1 MSVKRTGVV
10 FMVGALMALI
20 GSINLLWAS
29 EGSAM
34 DTIFFNG
41 NFVTMDKTGSRVSAV
56 AVKEGKIAA
65 VGKTEDIKK
74 LGASSTKM
82 IDLEGKTA
90 LPGLIDAHCHPME
103 TIYLKEDWVDCRYPD
118 TNTVRQALDNI
129 ATWVKG
135 TPKGKWVFVA
145 CVSASE
151 NKFAEKRLPTRAEL
165 DMACPDN
172 PLLLANGAHLAIA
185 NSRALEILGVKK
197 GVTKLPRGGSV
208 VLDKD
213 GEPTGALADAQA
225 DVPDEPTPLDLE
237 RYYVSGIQKFWNE
250 HGFTSL
256 MAITPAKALPVL
268 QAIAK
273 SGHSPSIRFSV
284 SVWTSANGRDM
295 PENLTGF
302 KMPSE
307 ANPSYYK
314 FVALKDWVDGENDA
328 RTGYMCEPYIG
339 HFDTDPPGGHG
350 TLVTN
355 QQEAER
361 FAKIADDAGVIC
373 MFHCSGDKATDI
385 GLTAYERMVS
395 SKKPSNLFRIEHY
408 GMFQLT
414 DRQVQRAR
422 DLKSKGLHISTQPM
436 WLLELVKA
444 DYENMG
450 PQRAHTGF
458 QFRKM
463 IDAGLEPAA
472 STDMTGIYLGNINPF
487 EAMYAAVSRQ
497 SDKGLFVPGQAISV
511 EEAVKMWTVWAAKS
525 MGDDA
530 EKGSIEAG
538 KFADITVI
546 SDDIFS
552 VPTEKIKDIKPLKTI
567 VGGRIVY
574 EASKPKM

>member
-1 MSVKRTGVV
+1 MLARLTCLVTIVW
-10 FMVGALMALI
+10 ALI
-20 GSINLLWAS
+20 VLFGPPGSLCAS
-29 EGSAM
+29 EIGHM
-34 DTIFFNG
+34 DAIFFNG
-41 NFVTMDKTGSRVSAV
+41 NFVTMDKAGTRVSAV
-56 AVKEGKIAA
+56 AVKDGKIAA
-65 VGKTEDIKK
+65 LGQTDDIKK
-74 LGASSTKM
+74 LGGSSTKM

-103 TIYLKEDWVDCRYPD
+103 TVYLKKDWVDCRYPG
-118 TNTVRQALDNI
+118 TKTVSQALSNI
-129 ATWVKG
+129 ASWIKN

-151 NKFAEKRLPTRAEL
+151 NKFADKRLPKKAEL
-165 DMACPDN
+165 DVVSPDN

-197 GVTKLPRGGSV
+197 GMTKLPRGGSV
-208 VLDKD
+208 VLDSN

-225 DVPDEPTPLDLE
+225 DVPDEPTLTELE
-237 RYYVSGIQKFWNE
+237 RYYTSGIQTFWNE

-256 MAITPAKALPVL
+256 MAITPAKVLPVL
-268 QAIAK
+268 QAVAK
-273 SGHSPSIRFSV
+273 SGHLPSIRFSV
-284 SVWTSANGRDM
+284 AVWTSANGKDM
-295 PENLTGF
+295 PDNLSGF
-302 KMPSE
+302 KMPPE
-307 ANPSYYK
+307 ADTSYYK
-314 FVALKDWVDGENDA
+314 FVAVKNWIDGENDA
-328 RTGYMCEPYIG
+328 RTGYMCEPYVG

-355 QQEAER
+355 QQEASH
-361 FAKIADDAGVIC
+361 FAEIADRAGVIC

-385 GLTAYERMVS
+385 GLTAYEQMVKS
-395 SKKPSNLFRIEHY
+395 GKPNKLFRIEHY

-414 DRQVQRAR
+414 DRQLQRAR

-450 PQRAHTGF
+450 PERAHTGF

-497 SDKGLFVPGQAISV
+497 SDKGLFIPDQAISV
-511 EEAVKMWTVWAAKS
+511 EEAVKMWTIWASKS
-525 MGDDA
+525 MGQDA
-530 EKGSIEAG
+530 IKGSLEEG
-538 KFADITVI
+538 KFADMTVI

-552 VPTEKIKDIKPLKTI
+552 VPTEKIKDIKSIKTI
-567 VGGRIVY
+567 VGGKIVY
-574 EASKPKM
+574 ETHKP

>member
-1 MSVKRTGVV
+1 MSARFTCLVTIIG
-10 FMVGALMALI
+10 ALI
-20 GSINLLWAS
+20 GLPGLA
-29 EGSAM
+29 GSLCAIAGGNM
-34 DTIFFNG
+34 DVIFFNG
-41 NFVTMDKTGSRVSAV
+41 NFITMDKADRRVSAV
-56 AVKEGKIAA
+56 AVKDGKIAA
-65 VGKTEDIKK
+65 LGQTEDIKK
-74 LGASSTKM
+74 LGAASTKM

-118 TNTVRQALDNI
+118 TRTVSQALANI
-129 ATWVKG
+129 ASWIKN

-151 NKFAEKRLPTRAEL
+151 NKFADKRLPTKAEL
-165 DMACPDN
+165 DVVAPDN
-172 PLLLANGAHLAIA
+172 PLLLANGAHQAIA
-185 NSRALEILGVKK
+185 NSRALEILGVTK
-197 GVTKLPRGGSV
+197 GMTKLPKGGSV
-208 VLDKD
+208 VLDSN

-225 DVPDEPTPLDLE
+225 DVPDEPNPTELE
-237 RYYVSGIQKFWNE
+237 RYYTSGIQTFWNE

-268 QAIAK
+268 QSIAN
-273 SGHSPSIRFSV
+273 SGYLPSIRFSV
-284 SVWTSANGRDM
+284 SVWTSANGKDM
-295 PENLTGF
+295 PENLRGF
-302 KMPSE
+302 KMPPG
-307 ANPSYYK
+307 ADPSYYQ
-314 FVALKDWVDGENDA
+314 FVAIKDWIDGENDA
-328 RTGYMCEPYIG
+328 RTGYMCDPYVG

-355 QQEAER
+355 QREADH
-361 FAKIADDAGVIC
+361 FAQIADRAGVIC

-385 GLTAYERMVS
+385 GLTAYEQMVKS
-395 SKKPSNLFRIEHY
+395 RKPNNLFRIEHY

-414 DRQVQRAR
+414 DRQLERAR
-422 DLKSKGLHISTQPM
+422 DLKSRGLHISTQPM

-497 SDKGLFVPGQAISV
+497 SDKGLFIPDQAISV
-511 EEAVKMWTVWAAKS
+511 EEAVKMWTIWAAKS
-525 MGDDA
+525 MGQDA
-530 EKGSIEAG
+530 IKGSLEEG
-538 KFADITVI
+538 KFADMTVI

-552 VPTEKIKDIKPLKTI
+552 VSTEKIKDIKPLKTI
-567 VGGRIVY
+567 VGGKIVY
-574 EASKPKM
+574 ETHKPDM

>member
-1 MSVKRTGVV
+1 MLARLTCLVTIVW
-10 FMVGALMALI
+10 ALI
-20 GSINLLWAS
+20 VLFGPPGSLCAS
-29 EGSAM
+29 EIGHM
-34 DTIFFNG
+34 DAIFFNG
-41 NFVTMDKTGSRVSAV
+41 NFVTMDKAGTRVSAV
-56 AVKEGKIAA
+56 AVKDGKIAA
-65 VGKTEDIKK
+65 LGQTDDIKK
-74 LGASSTKM
+74 LGGSSTKM

-103 TIYLKEDWVDCRYPD
+103 TVYLKKDWVDCRYPG
-118 TNTVRQALDNI
+118 TKTVSQALSNI
-129 ATWVKG
+129 ASWIKN

-151 NKFAEKRLPTRAEL
+151 NKFADKRLPKKAEL
-165 DMACPDN
+165 DVVSPDN

-197 GVTKLPRGGSV
+197 GMTKLPRGGSV
-208 VLDKD
+208 VLDSN

-225 DVPDEPTPLDLE
+225 DVPDEPTLTELE
-237 RYYVSGIQKFWNE
+237 RYYTSGIQTFWNE

-256 MAITPAKALPVL
+256 MAITPAKVLPVL
-268 QAIAK
+268 QAVAK
-273 SGHSPSIRFSV
+273 SGHLPSIRFSV
-284 SVWTSANGRDM
+284 AVWTSANGKDM
-295 PENLTGF
+295 PDNLSGF
-302 KMPSE
+302 KMPPE
-307 ANPSYYK
+307 ADTSYYK
-314 FVALKDWVDGENDA
+314 FVAVKNWIDGENDA
-328 RTGYMCEPYIG
+328 RTGYMCEPYVG

-355 QQEAER
+355 QQEASH
-361 FAKIADDAGVIC
+361 FAEIADRAGVIC

-385 GLTAYERMVS
+385 GLTAYEQMVKS
-395 SKKPSNLFRIEHY
+395 GKPNKLFRIEHY

-414 DRQVQRAR
+414 DRQLQRAR

-450 PQRAHTGF
+450 PERAHTGF

-497 SDKGLFVPGQAISV
+497 SDKGLFIPDQAISV
-511 EEAVKMWTVWAAKS
+511 EEAAKMWTIWAAKS
-525 MGDDA
+525 MGQDA
-530 EKGSIEAG
+530 IKGSLEEG
-538 KFADITVI
+538 KFADMTVI

-552 VPTEKIKDIKPLKTI
+552 VPTEKIKDIKSIKTI
-567 VGGRIVY
+567 VGGKIVY
-574 EASKPKM
+574 ETHKP

>member
-1 MSVKRTGVV
+1 MLARLTSLVV
-10 FMVGALMALI
+10 IVGALIALPGLT
-20 GSINLLWAS
+20 GSLYAL
-29 EGSAM
+29 EGGNM
-34 DTIFFNG
+34 DAIFFNG
-41 NFVTMDKTGSRVSAV
+41 NFFTMDKTGARVLAV
-56 AVKEGKIAA
+56 AVKDGKIAA
-65 VGKTEDIKK
+65 LGKTEDIRK
-74 LGASSTKM
+74 LGGTSTKM
-82 IDLEGKTA
+82 IDLEGATA

-103 TIYLKEDWVDCRYPD
+103 TIFLKEDWVDCRYPG
-118 TNTVRQALDNI
+118 TSTVRQALGNI
-129 ATWVKG
+129 ASWIKN
-135 TPKGKWVFVA
+135 TPKGRWVFVA

-151 NKFAEKRLPTRAEL
+151 NKFAEKRLPNKAEL
-165 DMACPDN
+165 DVVAPDN

-185 NSRALEILGVKK
+185 NSKALEILGVTK
-197 GVTKLPRGGSV
+197 GIAKLPRGGSV

-213 GEPTGALADAQA
+213 GEPTGALEDAQA
-225 DVPDEPTPLDLE
+225 DVPDEPTLSELE
-237 RYYVSGIQKFWNE
+237 RYYTTGIQEFWNQ

-273 SGHSPSIRFSV
+273 SGHLPSIRFSV
-284 SVWTSANGRDM
+284 SVWTSANGKDM
-295 PENLTGF
+295 PENLSDF
-302 KMPSE
+302 KMPP
-307 ANPSYYK
+307 AADTSYYK
-314 FVALKDWVDGENDA
+314 FVAIKDWIDGENDA
-328 RTGYMCEPYIG
+328 RTGYMCEPYVG

-355 QQEAER
+355 QKEADH
-361 FAKIADDAGVIC
+361 FAAIADRAGVIC

-385 GLTAYERMVS
+385 GLNAYEKMVS
-395 SKKPSNLFRIEHY
+395 SMKPSNLFRIEHY

-414 DRQVQRAR
+414 DRQLQRAR

-450 PQRAHTGF
+450 PRRAHTGF

-497 SDKGLFVPGQAISV
+497 SDKGLFVPGQAISA

-525 MGDDA
+525 IG
-530 EKGSIEAG
+530 EETVKGSLEVG
-538 KFADITVI
+538 KFADITVL

-552 VPTEKIKDIKPLKTI
+552 VPTEKIKEIKPLKTI

-574 EASKPKM
+574 QANKP